1 MRFFSTL
8 FASILG
14 TLIALAL
21 IVLLGLLLFLGFAAA
36 SSQQPSVQPGSVLTM
51 ELSGSIPEQVSGD
64 PFKQTF
70 ADEPAYDLR
79 DVRLALQKAAAD
91 DRIEAVWLKP
101 HGIQASW
108 ATLQEVRTALTT
120 FRESGK
126 PLYASG
132 GEYFMSEGDYFL
144 ASAADSI
151 FADPEAF
158 FEFNGFNLDVA
169 FLAGTLEK
177 LGIEPVIFRAG
188 TFKSAVEPLQRE
200 DLSPENR
207 QQLTDLVESQN
218 TVFMNAVAERR
229 GQSPDYWQSVAADS
243 AFITAERARDAGLLD
258 ALLYEDQVRE
268 QFKGRLGLE
277 ADDDLETVKLKD
289 YVKISPE
296 DAGLEVGTEGR
307 IAVVYAVGS
316 IMTGKSADGTLGST
330 TFGESMKTARE
341 DENVDAVVVRVNSPG
356 GSAVASDA
364 MLREIELTK
373 QEKPVV
379 ISMGDLAA
387 SGGYWISTPADTI
400 VADPLT
406 ITGSI
411 GVFFTFFNAEEFFD
425 DKLGIT
431 FDGVQTSP
439 YADLFSGVEPLSD
452 SEEALL
458 QRTVTDTYERFLQRV
473 AEGRDMTTEQVDA
486 IGQGRIWM
494 GQQALDRGLVDVLGG
509 LDDAIAIAA
518 EMAGLEPDTYSVR
531 TLPRPKTFFE
541 ELNEALG
548 AQSARTLV
556 RWMASPLERTLLDRT
571 DQLRDLAEMNGTV
584 QARLPMELQLR

>member
-21 IVLLGLLLFLGFAAA
+21 VVLLGLLLFLGFAAA
-36 SSQQPSVQPGSVLTM
+36 SSQQPSVQPGSILTM

-70 ADEPAYDLR
+70 ADEPPYDLR

-108 ATLQEVRTALTT
+108 ATLQEVRDALTT

-144 ASAADSI
+144 ASAADSV

-207 QQLTDLVESQN
+207 QQLTDLIEAQN
-218 TVFMNAVAERR
+218 AVFMNAIAERR
-229 GQSPDYWQSVAADS
+229 GQSAEYWQSVAADS

-258 ALLYEDQVRE
+258 ALLYEDQVRD
-268 QFKGRLGLE
+268 QFKVRLGLE
-277 ADDDLETVKLKD
+277 ADDDLETVELKD

-296 DAGLEVGTEGR
+296 DAGLEVGNEGR

-316 IMTGKSADGTLGST
+316 IMTGESADGTLGST

-364 MLREIELTK
+364 MLREILLTK
-373 QEKPVV
+373 REKPVV
-379 ISMGDLAA
+379 VSMGDLAA

-431 FDGVQTSP
+431 FDGVQTSS

-452 SEEALL
+452 AEEALI
-458 QRTVTDTYERFLQRV
+458 QRTVTDTYEGFLQRV
-473 AEGRDMTTEQVDA
+473 ADGRDMTTDEVDA
-486 IGQGRIWM
+486 IAQGRVWM

-509 LDDAIAIAA
+509 LDDAVAIAA

-541 ELNEALG
+541 ELNQALG
-548 AQSARTLV
+548 AQSARTFV

-571 DQLRDLAEMNGTV
+571 SQLRDLAAMNGTV

>member
-21 IVLLGLLLFLGFAAA
+21 VVLLGLLLFLGFAAA
-36 SSQQPSVQPGSVLTM
+36 SSQQPSVQSGSVLTM

-64 PFKQTF
+64 PFKQAF

-79 DVRLALQKAAAD
+79 DVRVALQKAAAD

-108 ATLQEVRTALTT
+108 ATLQEVRNALTT

-144 ASAADSI
+144 ASAADSV

-207 QQLTDLVESQN
+207 QQLTDLVEAQN
-218 TVFMNAVAERR
+218 AVFMNAIAKRR
-229 GQSPDYWQSVAADS
+229 GQSADYWQSVAADS

-258 ALLYEDQVRE
+258 ALLYEDQVRD
-268 QFKGRLGLE
+268 QFKTRLGLE
-277 ADDDLETVKLKD
+277 TEDDLETVKLKD
-289 YVKISPE
+289 YTKISPG

-316 IMTGKSADGTLGST
+316 IMTGESADGTLGST

-341 DENVDAVVVRVNSPG
+341 DEDVDAVVVRVNSPG

-364 MLREIELTK
+364 MLREILLTK
-373 QEKPVV
+373 REKPVV
-379 ISMGDLAA
+379 VSMGDLAA

-411 GVFFTFFNAEEFFD
+411 GVFFTFFNAEQFFD

-452 SEEALL
+452 GEEALL
-458 QRTVTDTYERFLQRV
+458 QRTVTDTYEGFLQRV
-473 AEGRDMTTEQVDA
+473 ADGRDMTTDEVDA
-486 IGQGRIWM
+486 IAQGRVWM

-509 LDDAIAIAA
+509 LDDAIGIAA

-548 AQSARTLV
+548 AQSARTVV
-556 RWMASPLERTLLDRT
+556 RWMASPLERTLLERT
-571 DQLRDLAEMNGTV
+571 DQLRDLAKMNGTV